1 MPHTDR
7 IRQLIATLDRENTNA
22 AEEAQFELIEHFGAE
37 ALEPLIAAVPHFAYF
52 GRLCAIEIFESIK
65 DPRAAAV
72 LIPWLKSDNEVVRE
86 RSAGALGSLGVTDAI
101 PDLLVAW
108 DAAKGRGTP
117 PDWSEPVTIRRALTQ
132 LGARDVVLPPGAARL
147 EVDTPW
153 DHAWPASAL
162 PHVFEQLAQAGQ
174 VVLYFQYWTRHPEYD
189 PSAWYGITD
198 ADTTLQHDWASP
210 WEALVDASSRQ
221 AVASAMAATVPPGTV
236 ATVEWMDRSDL

>member
-1 MPHTDR
+1 MSHADR
-7 IRQLIATLDRENTNA
+7 IRQLIATLEQENTNA
-22 AEEAQFELIEHFGAE
+22 AEEAQFALIEHFGAE
-37 ALEPLIAAVPHFAYF
+37 ALEPLIAAAPRFAHF
-52 GRLCAIEIFESIK
+52 GRLCAIEIFESIE
-65 DPRAAAV
+65 DPRAAPV
-72 LIPWLKSDNEVVRE
+72 LIPWLKSDNDVVRE

-101 PDLLVAW
+101 PDLLDAW

-117 PDWSEPVTIRRALTQ
+117 PDWSEPVTIRRALAQ
-132 LGARDVVLPPGAARL
+132 LGARHVVLPAGAAQL

-162 PHVFEQLAQAGQ
+162 PQVFEQLAQARQ

-198 ADTTLQHDWASP
+198 ADTTLEHDWASS
-210 WEALVDASSRQ
+210 WDDLVDASSRQ
-221 AVASAMAATVPPGTV
+221 ASASAVATAVPPGTV